1 MQHPKTRRSNLSLLK
16 AILMGCLTFLFSYS
30 FGQSNVQDCSGAIP
44 VCQQTYVQSSSYS
57 GFGGTQEV
65 YNTCLLNNEQASVWY
80 VFTVQTSGTF
90 FFNINTSNDYDWALY
105 NLTGTSCANIPNL
118 TPVRCNYSSTYGNT
132 GLVSPAS
139 GTAVLSNSA
148 SDGPTMPGLNV
159 TAGQTFALIID
170 NFTQDQ
176 NGYTL
181 TFSGTA
187 SFIDNSAPTM
197 TTISDNCYSNFVTIT
212 LSENVACNSIA
223 ANGSDFQFTGGPGS
237 PTITS
242 AVGVGCPSSGFTN
255 QVNVYYNAPGSGT
268 FTITSRVGNDGNT
281 ILDRCGNPLAVGAS
295 LTFNHLG
302 SVSATASPT
311 TICAGQSSTITA
323 SGPAS
328 GATYSWST
336 GATTSSITVSP
347 TATTIYTVTV
357 SYAGCTKSA
366 SGTVTIAPT
375 PVATISPMNPILC
388 SGTVDL
394 TATSLLNGSSC
405 TNCSYTWTTTP
416 ATTTFT
422 QNNVPSSVWTG
433 RGVGTYNVVVTSSAG
448 CASASVTTTV
458 GTPSNTPA
466 SCNVFYASPTGGG
479 NGLTTTTP
487 TTLANA
493 VSLAACNNAVIKLQI
508 GTYTLDNPLTI
519 FSAMTIEG
527 GYNVGYTTK
536 SSLAGATTITRSV
549 NNVEGLPDAGRLVA
563 LQASN
568 ASYFRLQDITITT
581 AAAPAATP
589 TYPKGIS
596 TYALYLNNC
605 NNYDIVR
612 CQLLPGAGGAGL
624 AGNAGTAGSSGSA
637 GSNGGNGSCD
647 GNCSSLFCSET
658 APGGSGGAGGTGA
671 VSISGGAT
679 NTGTTNG
686 NVGTTGTGRNGG
698 GGGAGGKGGGFSG
711 GNAAVA
717 GSAGGGANGL
727 ALNNSVGSAG
737 NQGDP
742 GSAGGNGLAG
752 STGIT
757 GGSGSVGSTGTISAG
772 FWNPGGQGTSGSD
785 GGGGSGGAGG
795 GGGGRQSCT
804 FCNDG
809 PGNGGGGG
817 GGGGQGGT
825 GGTGGFGGGSS
836 YALFLV
842 SNGAN
847 GRVVDSNVNGGIAGN
862 GGSGGAGGTGGS
874 GGTGG
879 TGASSCT
886 GEVGRGGN
894 GGAGGQGGQ
903 GGTGGAGSPGE
914 SIAVKLVIGTPLVTN
929 TSLNLAGQPTI
940 TASNIGCTNTT
951 ITHTGGVAN
960 LWTNFGTDSWPAS
973 NSTTTQY
980 YSTGR
985 KTIVMNGNTYTD
997 FTNILIANT
1006 TVTPTIITA
1015 STTICP
1021 GTANFT
1027 ASTFG
1032 QSGLTYSWS
1041 VTNPGG
1047 GSSSVAS
1054 PNNGTTDISF
1064 TNTGTTNLTYTVT
1077 LNITSS
1083 CCGPLPP
1090 VSLSVVVQGSPTL
1103 SNPANQVI
1111 CLNGNASFTS
1121 NITGTGANGQWQVST
1136 NGGGSWTD
1144 ISNGG
1149 VYSNATTNT
1158 LNLTGVTSAMNGY
1171 QYRYTV
1177 VGPCGTVVS
1186 QAGILTVNNPPS
1198 VTLSAS
1204 PLSVCSAMNESTTLT
1219 FNFTGGGPSWTV
1231 GYSING
1237 VAQTPFTTSSNPHTI
1252 TITPTSDINYTVNSV
1267 YSVAGCV
1274 NSTVTGVAVNV
1285 VSAVPNVVLTSNNL
1299 ISCGNVNLTT
1309 LVAPPPT
1316 STLDGPLQYWS
1327 SYPTTQ
1333 VANPL
1338 SAPSGNYTISQT
1350 NACGTD
1356 TANVVV
1362 TVTTGPSISLPGSTT
1377 ICNGTSSTLVAT
1389 VTQSPGTYLWSP
1401 GGQTTSSITVTPS
1414 STTTYGVTYTYGAC
1428 TPVSTTTTITVR
1440 PTPSA
1445 FISGTTSVCQNA
1457 AQPVITFT
1465 NPNSEAVIVSYN
1477 INGSGSFSIGVNG
1490 NSTATV
1496 SVPTTSVGSFTY
1508 NMTAVQYQSGS
1519 PNCSTSQTGS
1529 ATVTVTALPTVSIS
1543 GGGVTV
1549 CQGASSPFITFTN
1562 TNSTAVIASYTLNGS
1577 PGTVTVPAN
1586 GTYQLGAS
1594 TSTAGTLTYTL
1605 TGVAF
1610 NTPGGCTNTATGTAI
1625 ITVVASPTVT
1635 ISASAATV
1643 CQNAAS
1649 PNISIFNPQSVAVT
1663 VTYNINGGSNLTTV
1677 VNAAAT
1683 QTISVPT
1690 TSTGV
1695 FTYNLVS
1702 VVMNSG
1708 AGCSASVSG
1717 SASVT
1722 VIQTPSVAIS
1732 GTATV
1737 CQGDANPTITFTNF
1751 SGTAVSITYNI
1762 NSGANTTISVPAN
1775 GTNTVTASTLA
1786 SDTFTYNLSSVSFTS
1801 GQACPSTVTG
1811 SAVITVLQLP
1821 TATIAGGGTL
1831 CQNSATASF
1840 TIENPRPYDENVTYT
1855 INGGSPT
1862 TVTVPANSTQTFSP
1876 DASTAGT
1883 FTYALTSVS
1892 YVSYS
1897 SCSASATGSV
1907 NFTVLPSPTVTL
1919 TGTTSICQGGA
1930 SGVLTLTNP
1939 QNVQIDV
1946 VYTINGG
1953 ANQTV
1958 SVSPSATATI
1968 TIPSTTAGTYNVVV
1982 TSVAYAGGNAC
1993 TNTNI
1998 SQSATI
2004 TVNATPTATIS
2015 GGGVTV
2021 CQGATSP
2028 NVTFTNPMASDVV
2041 ITYTLNGGSN
2051 QTITVAANSSQL
2063 LPVSTSTAGTYSY
2076 SLVSVAYASGSP
2088 CSNLISGTAAVTVLA
2103 TPTVTISGSTSVC
2116 QNAPSPNVII
2126 TNPQTADVTVVY
2138 TINGGSSTTVT
2149 VIGSNLVSI
2158 PVSTASLNTY
2168 VFTIVSVAYAS
2179 GTSCLNTSLSQTATV
2194 SITPPPTLASTG
2206 PFNVCNGQAANVTL
2220 ISSPAGA
2227 TFTWNASNNDNVN
2240 GETTTTSTGGTIT
2253 DVLTLIPNAV
2263 VPVTY
2268 NVTPSQGTC
2277 GGTTT
2282 QITVNVNPTPTA
2294 PTVSNLVEP
2303 TCATPTGSLTL
2314 NGLPSSGTWTITAT
2328 PSGSWTGAGTSTTL
2342 TGLSAGTTYVFT
2354 VTNAEGCASG
2364 TVSQAIGTAPY
2375 SIDVPSVIGNSV
2387 CTGENGVFTISGTA
2401 GASVTYSGLTGASP
2415 ASPVT
2420 LGTNGTATVT
2430 ISGITTSQTIT
2441 LGQISQGACSQSL
2454 SNTASISVT
2463 TGCTPFGAC
2472 NPVVMVVGNGSTL
2485 GSNTFPVMVREISSG
2500 NGSTVQDFSTQ
2511 FTGSNL
2517 LTNPAN
2523 NSLLGFINSYNGVLA
2538 VPGYELSS
2546 GTPSATTSG
2555 SQVANL
2561 LSPNATVL
2569 NHSLFSAAP
2578 TPPSTL
2584 GFTNFVSVLPISA
2597 TTFYAAGN
2605 GGIYYYN
2612 GSDFIQLYSVN
2623 VRSMEIF
2630 NGNLYFSTNTGSVTS
2645 TTGPGVYQLGSGL
2658 PTTSTTATPL
2668 FPPISNLDP
2677 HGFSI
2682 SPDGCRLYI
2691 AIGNNNSTSG
2701 AAPSRQVVK
2710 YTKTGTTW
2718 NYSYKYSSGSDGGF
2732 GLTVDYSQ
2740 TNPIIYSTLGST
2752 YATKIIKLID
2762 NGTALVTTGSGWST
2776 NPISAAT
2783 NYRFAGIDLSPNL
2796 NPVITSPP
2804 SNLTACASQNA
2815 SLSVTATSS
2824 TGTVSYQWYRTTS
2837 ATELCGATLVS
2848 SSQSFVPPVGT
2859 NYYYARVTV
2868 SNGTCSQSVNTAIV
2882 TAIITADPTA
2892 SITYGT
2898 YCVSASGNQAVTFG
2912 AGSNQT
2918 GTFSAAPSGLT
2929 LNATNGN
2936 IIPSSSSIGTY
2947 TVTYSIPAANGCLA
2961 FSTTATVTI
2970 IASPSASVTYSSPY
2984 CTTLS
2989 GAQSPFFSGTT
3000 GGTYTSTPAGL
3011 SLNSTTGAITP
3022 SSSQGGTYDVT
3033 YTLPTIP
3040 GCSTTPVTTQ
3050 VTIIQG
3056 TQTNVAYSGALCVST
3071 VGTLSPTITGTTPG
3085 AFTVSPS
3092 SGLSI
3097 NGTTGV
3103 ITPSTSTPGSYTVTY
3118 TVTPAN
3124 SCSNSIASTTVNISA
3139 GPSVSA
3145 TVSPTSVCSGG
3156 TVALTGSPGGLVSY
3170 QWTGPSGATFSSS
3183 ATVQSPSATL
3193 STTGGTFTL
3202 VATDAQGCTGT
3213 ATTASVTINTTPTA
3227 TVNSTT
3233 VCAGTNATVTATP
3246 LPAGTYTY
3254 VWTVPGGASNPGNVA
3269 SFTTNVVGTY
3279 SVVVT
3284 SASNCS
3290 STSASGVVGNFGTSI
3305 ITNVSP

>member
-1 MQHPKTRRSNLSLLK
+1 M
-16 AILMGCLTFLFSYS
+16 
-30 FGQSNVQDCSGAIP
+30 QDCSGAIP
-44 VCQQTYVQSSSYS
+44 VCQQTYVQSSSFT

-132 GLVSPAS
+132 GMVSPAS

-197 TTISDNCYSNFVTIT
+197 TTISDNCYSNYVTIT

-223 ANGSDFQFTGGPGS
+223 ANGSDFLLTGPGS

-268 FTITSRVGNDGNT
+268 FTITSKVGNDGNT

-336 GATTSSITVSP
+336 GATTSSITVTP

-589 TYPKGIS
+589 TSPKGIS
-596 TYALYLNNC
+596 TYAVYLNNC

-612 CQLLPGAGGAGL
+612 CQLLPGAASAGYSGTSGTVGANGGTGSNGLPGDPDNEGLSRLGGAGGSSPCGCPGG
-624 AGNAGTAGSSGSA
+624 AGGRNQREGDNSTSGANGACSGGAGGARGANNSCDFWSCSNPDDGANGTNGANGATGATGAVGPAGSIIGNFWNPGGQGSQGAQGLPGAGGGGGGGGAREQGGWCDDGSGSSGSGGGGGACGGTGGTGGYGGGSSYSLFLVANGSNGRVTDCNVNAGTAGS
-637 GSNGGNGSCD
+637 
-647 GNCSSLFCSET
+647 
-658 APGGSGGAGGTGA
+658 GGAGGL
-671 VSISGGAT
+671 GGA
-679 NTGTTNG
+679 GG
-686 NVGTTGTGRNGG
+686 IGGDGGLRIDPSCDVGA
-698 GGGAGGKGGGFSG
+698 GGAGGKGG
-711 GNAAVA
+711 N
-717 GSAGGGANGL
+717 
-727 ALNNSVGSAG
+727 
-737 NQGDP
+737 
-742 GSAGGNGLAG
+742 
-752 STGIT
+752 
-757 GGSGSVGSTGTISAG
+757 
-772 FWNPGGQGTSGSD
+772 
-785 GGGGSGGAGG
+785 
-795 GGGGRQSCT
+795 
-804 FCNDG
+804 
-809 PGNGGGGG
+809 
-817 GGGGQGGT
+817 
-825 GGTGGFGGGSS
+825 
-836 YALFLV
+836 
-842 SNGAN
+842 
-847 GRVVDSNVNGGIAGN
+847 
-862 GGSGGAGGTGGS
+862 
-874 GGTGG
+874 
-879 TGASSCT
+879 
-886 GEVGRGGN
+886 
-894 GGAGGQGGQ
+894 GGQ

-914 SIAVKLVIGTPLVTN
+914 SIAVKLVSGTALASQITN
-929 TSLNLAGQPTI
+929 FNLSGQPTI
-940 TASNIGCTNTT
+940 TASNIGCTNTN
-951 ITHTGGVAN
+951 ITHTGGSAASFTYTGGTPS
-960 LWTNFGTDSWPAS
+960 TNSLV
-973 NSTTTQY
+973 TQY
-980 YSTGR
+980 STLGR
-985 KTIVMNGNTYTD
+985 KTVIMSGNTYTD
-997 FTNILIANT
+997 FNNILIAAS
-1006 TVTPTIITA
+1006 TVTPSIITA

-1041 VTNPGG
+1041 VTNPSGG
-1047 GSSSVAS
+1047 TSSVS
-1054 PNNGTTDISF
+1054 TPNNGSTDISF
-1064 TNTGTTNLTYTVT
+1064 TNSGTTTLSYTVT

-1083 CCGPLPP
+1083 CCGPLSP
-1090 VSLSVVVQGSPTL
+1090 VTLTVFVQGSPTL

-1136 NGGGSWTD
+1136 NSGGSWTD
-1144 ISNGG
+1144 ITNGG

-1158 LNLTGVTSAMNGY
+1158 LNLTGVTSTMNGY

-1204 PLSVCSAMNESTTLT
+1204 PLSVCSSTNQSTTLT

-1274 NSTVTGVAVNV
+1274 NNTVTGVAVNV

-1327 SYPTTQ
+1327 NYPTTQ
-1333 VANPL
+1333 VPNPL
-1338 SAPSGNYTISQT
+1338 SVPSGTYTISNT
-1350 NACGTD
+1350 NVCGTS
-1356 TANVVV
+1356 TANVTV
-1362 TVTTGPSISLPGSTT
+1362 TVSSGPTVSLPGSTT
-1377 ICNGTSSTLVAT
+1377 ICNGTTSTLTAT
-1389 VTQSPGTYLWSP
+1389 VNLTPGTYLWSP

-1414 STTTYGVTYTYGAC
+1414 TTTTYGVTYTYGAC

-1649 PNISIFNPQSVAVT
+1649 PNISIVNPQSVAVT
-1663 VTYNINGGSNLTTV
+1663 VTYNINGGANQTVV

-1683 QTISVPT
+1683 ATISVPT

-1786 SDTFTYNLSSVSFTS
+1786 SGTFTYNLSSVSFTS

-1883 FTYALTSVS
+1883 FTYTLTSVS

-1968 TIPSTTAGTYNVVV
+1968 NIPSTTAGTYNVVV
-1982 TSVAYAGGNAC
+1982 MSVAYAGGNAC

-2051 QTITVAANSSQL
+2051 QTITVAANSSQI

-2149 VIGSNLVSI
+2149 VLGSNLVSI

-2282 QITVNVNPTPTA
+2282 QITVNVNPAPTA

-2328 PSGSWTGAGTSTTL
+2328 PSGSWTGSGTSTTL
-2342 TGLSAGTTYVFT
+2342 TGLSAGTTYVFM

-2364 TVSQAIGTAPY
+2364 TVSQAIGTAPN
-2375 SIDVPSVIGNSV
+2375 SIAAPSVTGNSV

-2454 SNTASISVT
+2454 SNTASISVS

-2523 NSLLGFINSYNGVLA
+2523 NAQVGYLNSYNGYLA
-2538 VPGYELSS
+2538 VPGFELAS
-2546 GTPSATTSG
+2546 GTSGALSSG
-2555 SQVANL
+2555 SQVVNI
-2561 LSPNATVL
+2561 LSPNATVVG
-2569 NHSLFSAAP
+2569 HSLFSSAP

-2584 GFTNFVSVLPISA
+2584 GFTNFLSVIPINA
-2597 TTFYAAGN
+2597 TTYYASGN
-2605 GGIYYYN
+2605 GGLYYFN
-2612 GSDFIQLYSVN
+2612 GSNFTLITNAHSTIRNL
-2623 VRSMEIF
+2623 EIF
-2630 NGNLYFSTNTGSVTS
+2630 NGNLYYSTSTNSIS
-2645 TTGPGVYQLGSGL
+2645 GPGIYQVGTGL
-2658 PTTSTTATPL
+2658 PTTASSVTPI
-2668 FPPISNLDP
+2668 FTINSANAIVPFD
-2677 HGFSI
+2677 FSI
-2682 SPDGCRLYI
+2682 SPDGCTMYVAEAGTANTTYRPISKFSRSGSNWIFQYKI
-2691 AIGNNNSTSG
+2691 PISGNVNLLAYGLVADYSTSISNPTLYVTYSLTSSVFPNLV
-2701 AAPSRQVVK
+2701 AKVV
-2710 YTKTGTTW
+2710 
-2718 NYSYKYSSGSDGGF
+2718 DGG
-2732 GLTVDYSQ
+2732 SQ
-2740 TNPIIYSTLGST
+2740 AASTTIWSGISPGTNF
-2752 YATKIIKLID
+2752 
-2762 NGTALVTTGSGWST
+2762 
-2776 NPISAAT
+2776 
-2783 NYRFAGIDLSPNL
+2783 RFAGIDLSPNL
-2796 NPVITSPP
+2796 NPVITTPP

-2824 TGTVSYQWYRTTS
+2824 TGTVSYQWFQAPS

-2898 YCVSASGNQAVTFG
+2898 YCVSASGEQAVTFG

-2929 LNATNGN
+2929 LNSTNGN
-2936 IIPSSSSIGTY
+2936 ITPSSSSIGTY

-2970 IASPSASVTYSSPY
+2970 IASPSASVTYSGPY

-2989 GAQSPFFSGTT
+2989 GSQSPFFSGTT

-3118 TVTPAN
+3118 TVTPVN
-3124 SCSNSIASTTVNISA
+3124 SCSNSIASTTVNISS

-3145 TVSPTSVCSGG
+3145 SVTPTSVCSGG
-3156 TVALTGSPGGLVSY
+3156 TVTLTGSPGGLVSY

-3246 LPAGTYTY
+3246 LPVGTYTY

-3284 SASNCS
+3284 STSNCS